1 MKYIFSGNS
10 DSIGLEIRSDPGEVE
25 KIICYVWPKT
35 VFYQMTGIL
44 IPDYVELLSL
54 EPSRDIFAVKYEDD
68 IVAAIFEKIEDAP
81 QFMQD
86 LWSKRDVIRKHLKA
100 ALMEH
105 RDEGYF
111 YSYDEGQDKVIK
123 TEDPNR
129 LHNQAARDL
138 SRTKIGCRVIVD
150 LVDLLI
156 AKGIITLAELPDYY
170 ETGEGNIKSIVD
182 AIDWSKM

>member
-1 MKYIFSGNS
+1 MKYIFSGNL
-10 DSIGLEIRSDPGEVE
+10 DSIGLEIRSDPDEVE
-25 KIICYVWPKT
+25 KIVCYVWPKT

-100 ALMEH
+100 EVMQA
-105 RDEGYF
+105 RDDSFNNYH
-111 YSYDEGQDKVIK
+111 YDENLDQIIQTDA
-123 TEDPNR
+123 PNKDHMSALRELSISR
-129 LHNQAARDL
+129 LGTRIITDL
-138 SRTKIGCRVIVD
+138 IDILIQKGVIVEADLPSYFDLTTVKD
-150 LVDLLI
+150 LVSKVKWD
-156 AKGIITLAELPDYY
+156 EL
-170 ETGEGNIKSIVD
+170 
-182 AIDWSKM
+182 